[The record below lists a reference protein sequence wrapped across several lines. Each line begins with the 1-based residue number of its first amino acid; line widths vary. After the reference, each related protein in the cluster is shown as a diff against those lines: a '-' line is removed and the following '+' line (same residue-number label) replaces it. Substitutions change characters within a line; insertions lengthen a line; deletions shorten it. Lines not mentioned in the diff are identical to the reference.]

1 MALAMILA
9 PFRRGFFCDD
19 DSIMLPNLESIVS
32 TSALYWIA
40 LTVPILLILWGEFA
54 AIRRNKNSKW
64 WYHHYEKHEIVHYFR
79 NVLRKLICFGSGELY
94 QELITSIG
102 KITVGRLR
110 PNFIAVCGTDVLKA
124 CRNNTHQYVYNY
136 TCPNG
141 EDAANESR
149 SSFPSGH
156 AALSFYAA
164 VFTVLYLQKRLKF
177 ETLFWKPLIQCC
189 ILLLA
194 WWVSLTR
201 VMDNHHHMSDV
212 IAGIFIGSGIA
223 IINVIWVHSLFEEEE
238 PLHNLNSNP
247 DSSKKSS
254 SETESLLQKG

>member
-1 MALAMILA
+1 MALAIILT

-32 TSALYWIA
+32 TSTVIWVALPI
-40 LTVPILLILWGEFA
+40 PILLILWGEFA
-54 AIRRNKNSKW
+54 TIQRNKDSKW
-64 WYHHYEKHEIVHYFR
+64 SYRHYEKHEIMHYYR
-79 NVLRKLICFGSGELY
+79 NVFRKLVCFGSGALY
-94 QELITSIG
+94 HELIISIS
-102 KITVGRLR
+102 KLTVGRLR

-124 CRNNTHQYVYNY
+124 CQNNTHQYISNY

-141 EDAANESR
+141 EDAADKSR
-149 SSFPSGH
+149 DSFPSGH
-156 AALSFYAA
+156 AGFSFYAA

-177 ETLFWKPLIQCC
+177 GTLFWKPLIQCC

-194 WWVSLTR
+194 WWASLTR
-201 VMDNHHHMSDV
+201 VMDNHHRLSDV

-223 IINVIWVHSLFEEEE
+223 IVNVIWVHSLFEEEE

-247 DSSKKSS
+247 DSSKKSL
-254 SETESLLQKG
+254 SETKSLLQKG